1 MSDIKTD
8 SVEEKIDLLDAK
20 VTSQIEVS
28 KLEIAINKNS
38 CENIIQNSQI
48 DGVKQEV
55 KSVKQEMGKLSEEI
69 KAFNKGINE
78 KIEKIDQKVEDVF
91 EITRDFIKKH
101 DRDVIKMIG
110 MLLPLLAGA
119 IIAVYVINYN
129 SSKEAA
135 SMIIEAQKKEI
146 NVLIKQNK

>member
-55 KSVKQEMGKLSEEI
+55 KSV
-69 KAFNKGINE
+69 
-78 KIEKIDQKVEDVF
+78 
-91 EITRDFIKKH
+91 
-101 DRDVIKMIG
+101 
-110 MLLPLLAGA
+110 
-119 IIAVYVINYN
+119 
-129 SSKEAA
+129 
-135 SMIIEAQKKEI
+135 
-146 NVLIKQNK
+146 